1 MARKLSKSERTMD
14 VYMKAGAEMRL
25 FKTFGTK
32 TYVAAERILTEKD
45 RRCFGKAID
54 IIDELCSTVDA
65 SMFEDFPQIGHDYT
79 KVFYGASD
87 NPPINQADEQIRT
100 YMKEILESLLPK
112 LPEE

>member
-25 FKTFGTK
+25 FKTLGTK
-32 TYVAAERILTEKD
+32 TYVEAERILTEKD
-45 RRCFGKAID
+45 RRCFGKAMD

-65 SMFEDFPQIGHDYT
+65 GMFDDFPQIGHDYT

-87 NPPINQADEQIRT
+87 NPPINQIDEQVHKH
-100 YMKEILESLLPK
+100 MKEIIESLLPK